1 MEDLTLSVMMVGAF
15 ALVVGAILRWRRD
28 GFVRHVWLM
37 LIAAA
42 VILANVVIW
51 SIPVKGSGTPSERA
65 ASGLD

>member
-1 MEDLTLSVMMVGAF
+1 VEDLMLSVMMVGAF

-37 LIAAA
+37 LIAAV

-51 SIPVKGSGTPSERA
+51 SIPVEGGGAPSERA

>member
-1 MEDLTLSVMMVGAF
+1 MEDFSLSLMMLVSF
-15 ALVVGAILRWRRD
+15 ALVVGAFVRWRRD

-51 SIPVKGSGTPSERA
+51 SIPVNGSAAPADRA
-65 ASGLD
+65 ESGLR